1 MGRMIVFTRSAF
13 EKLDA
18 IYGSTENRKSSQK
31 KSFTLPRNLVHNAD
45 ITRII
50 NSDEVQS
57 IVNPP
62 KEPSAKGALKR
73 NALKKKDVM
82 IELNPY
88 YEILHKEE
96 QERSAKP
103 SAKRQ
108 RGDKPKSSE
117 KFYQSLIAESDY
129 AEFDAFQAW
138 LTSAPR
144 S

>member
-18 IYGSTENRKSSQK
+18 VYGSTENRKSSQK
-31 KSFTLPRNLVHNAD
+31 KSFTLPRN

-50 NSDEVQS
+50 NSDEIQS

-62 KEPSAKGALKR
+62 KEPAPKGTLKR
-73 NALKKKDVM
+73 NALKNTEVM
-82 IELNPY
+82 TGLNPY
-88 YEILHKEE
+88 YEVLHKEE

-103 SAKRQ
+103 STKRQ

-117 KFYQSLIAESDY
+117 AFYQSLIADSDY

-138 LTSAPR
+138 LTSAPKA
-144 S
+144 